1 MYLTIEDLKK
11 GIYGE
16 TLQTITRDQANA
28 EQAIIEAQEVIKTYL
43 AVRYD
48 IAAEFEKTGDARNIM
63 IVKMVKDIAIY
74 NCYMISSPVTMPEVR
89 LQCFNNTIKL
99 LKDIQREQAT
109 IQGLSRLD
117 AGTAGSNYV
126 KFGGNTKRNNSF

>member
-1 MYLTIEDLKK
+1 MYLTIEDLKQ

-16 TLQTITRDQANA
+16 TLQTITRKQANA
-28 EQAIIEAQEVIKTYL
+28 EQAIIDAQEEIRTYL

-74 NCYMISSPVTMPEVR
+74 NCYMMSSPVNMPAVR
-89 LQCFNNTIKL
+89 QSQYDATIKL
-99 LKDIQREQAT
+99 LKYIQREQAVL
-109 IQGLSRLD
+109 QGLSRLD